1 MHQPIQ
7 DRVEEYMNDPGDRKI
22 PPEFH
27 AHLGKCSS
35 CAQEVEAFQTQR
47 LSLRSLRASVNAEPS
62 PGFYARVLSR
72 IEEQTPD
79 SFLAVFLEP
88 AFGRRLAIACL
99 TLVVLMGTYL
109 VKTEPGSDLA
119 KPSGVVISQKPSAEF
134 EDGTVN
140 PRQRDAVLVNLA
152 SYQE

>member
-7 DRVEEYMNDPGDRKI
+7 DHVEEYMNDPGDRKI
-22 PPEFH
+22 SPEFH
-27 AHLGKCSS
+27 AHLGNCGS
-35 CAQEVEAFQTQR
+35 CAQEVEAFQAQR
-47 LSLRSLRASVNAEPS
+47 LSLHSLRAPANAEPN
-62 PGFYARVLSR
+62 PGFYARVLNR
-72 IEEQTPD
+72 IEVQTPD

-88 AFGRRLAIACL
+88 AFGRRLAFACL

-109 VKTEPGSDLA
+109 AKTEPGSDLA
-119 KPSGVVISQKPSAEF
+119 KPSGVVISQKPAAGF

-140 PRQRDAVLVNLA
+140 TRQRDAVLVNLA